1 MRALAAFIMRG
12 RGQAALAI
20 AALTILSWAF
30 APANLLSGAAVA
42 LPTLRRGTWEGGG
55 SLALAAPL
63 VVLVGGFL
71 LGSPLEAAG
80 YALALWIPV
89 WLIAVLLRES
99 GQLAVALAGA
109 AILGL
114 LVIMGIYGFVDD
126 PAGLW
131 LDELRRLARP
141 VLEQNH
147 SEAETEVLWRG
158 IMGLS
163 RYLVGAI
170 AAGSVLSVV
179 LSLLIG
185 RWWQALLFN
194 PGGFRREF
202 LDLRLPPVSGYLWL
216 ALLVL
221 AWITG
226 SELGGNLTMPS
237 FVPFLLTGFAVLHAL
252 FSRSSAGGFWL
263 VGMYLALIFVSPLI
277 MVVMLIGFSD
287 LWINW
292 RCRFSKT

>member
-12 RGQAALAI
+12 RGQAVLAI
-20 AALTILSWAF
+20 AALTLLSWAF

-42 LPTLRRGTWEGGG
+42 LPTLRRGMREGGII
-55 SLALAAPL
+55 LALAVPL
-63 VVLVGGFL
+63 VVLAGGFL
-71 LGSPLEAAG
+71 LGSPLDTTG

-89 WLIAVLLRES
+89 WLIAALLRES
-99 GQLAVALAGA
+99 GRLTVALAGTS
-109 AILGL
+109 ILGL
-114 LVIMGIYGFVDD
+114 LVVVGIYGIVED
-126 PAGLW
+126 PASLW
-131 LDELRRLARP
+131 SSEMQHLAQP
-141 VLEQNH
+141 VPEQSH
-147 SEAETEVLWRG
+147 SEAEAEALWRSLVG
-158 IMGLS
+158 IS
-163 RYLVGAI
+163 RYLVGII

-202 LDLRLPPVSGYLWL
+202 LDLRLLPVSGYLWL
-216 ALLVL
+216 VLLMF

-226 SELGGNLTMPS
+226 SELGTNLAIPS

-263 VGMYLALIFVSPLI
+263 VGMYLALIFASPLI

-287 LWINW
+287 PWMDW
-292 RCRFSKT
+292 RYRFSKT